1 MLSYVLYNMSPILY
15 TILSKYVPVHPVD
28 ASDATAGDVTGRGTR
43 YDPRVVAKDKTVESF
58 NRP

>member
-1 MLSYVLYNMSPILY
+1 MSKCA
-15 TILSKYVPVHPVD
+15 SVHPAD
-28 ASDATAGDVTGRGTR
+28 ASDATAGEVTGRGTR